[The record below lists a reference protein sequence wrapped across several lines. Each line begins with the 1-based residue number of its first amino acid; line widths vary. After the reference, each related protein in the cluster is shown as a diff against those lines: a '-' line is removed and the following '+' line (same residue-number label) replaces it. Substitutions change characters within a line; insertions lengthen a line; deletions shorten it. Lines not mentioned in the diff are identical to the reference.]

1 MDSYILQVQT
11 ASEDRASKELKK
23 LGLTVT
29 CPMTIKSW
37 RNPKKRSEVKAVST
51 PVLPGYLVITGN
63 TIEWPEIRAT
73 KQVIGVIGFGGRP
86 ALIAQHIVDHIA
98 NMAGEN
104 ENPQRT
110 LFKPGQTVEVIEG
123 PWTGYEV
130 KIDKAWSTKARIILD
145 GFGIATVDIAKL
157 EAA

>member
-1 MDSYILQVQT
+1 M
-11 ASEDRASKELKK
+11 
-23 LGLTVT
+23 
-29 CPMTIKSW
+29 P
-37 RNPKKRSEVKAVST
+37 T

-63 TIEWPEIRAT
+63 NIEWPEIRAT
-73 KQVIGVIGFGGRP
+73 NQVIGVIGFGGRP
-86 ALIAQHIVDHIA
+86 ALIAPHIVDHIK
-98 NMAGEN
+98 NMAGEI

-130 KIDKAWSTKARIILD
+130 KIDKAWSSKARIILD